1 MKTLLEK
8 TRDINRMVQK
18 NAASPINFMELA
30 RILSGGIVAN
40 IYILGRKGK
49 ILGHCFN
56 SDFVCDVMSDLVK
69 DEHKFPPKYNEELLQ
84 NDFTSVN
91 IKRNGICT
99 FVADRRCRLSDKFTS
114 FVPVIGGG
122 ERLGTIVLSKSGE
135 FTDEDLLLAEYG
147 ATLIGMEI
155 IRAKTE
161 KIEVI
166 ARQKAAV
173 SIAID
178 TLSYSE
184 LEAVENIFNEMKSDH
199 GLLVASKIADKVGI
213 TRSVI
218 VNALRKLESAG
229 VIEVRSLGMK
239 GTYIRIKND
248 YLLDELEKLK
258 LLHQK

>member
-1 MKTLLEK
+1 MRTLLEK
-8 TRDINRMVQK
+8 TRDINHMIQK
-18 NAASPINFMELA
+18 NAASPINFAEMA
-30 RILSGGIVAN
+30 RILSENIVSNA
-40 IYILGRKGK
+40 YIVGRKGK
-49 ILGHCFN
+49 VLGYCFDN
-56 SDFVCDVMSDLVK
+56 DFVCDLMADLMK
-69 DEHKFPPKYNEELLQ
+69 GESKFPHLYNEEILQ
-84 NDFTSVN
+84 NDTSLVN
-91 IKRNGICT
+91 VQRHGICT
-99 FVADRRCRLSDKFTS
+99 FYPELKCKLNDKFTS
-114 FVPVIGGG
+114 IVPIIGGG
-122 ERLGTIVLSKSGE
+122 ERLGTIVLSKNGE
-135 FTDEDLLLAEYG
+135 FSDEDLILAEYG

-173 SIAID
+173 SIAFD

-184 LEAVENIFNEMKSDH
+184 MEAVENIFKEMPENH

-239 GTYIRIKND
+239 GTYIRIMNE
-248 YLLDELEKLK
+248 YLLDELEKIK
-258 LLHQK
+258 KLHQR